1 MKLIQTTKT
10 KEIYYDKVNNKF
22 TYKYI
27 LCLSELPSEI
37 EEFIG
42 KIITKYNFQK
52 NILNITI
59 IPPTIEYKSDFIIT
73 NLEYLHGDN
82 GIVSFR
88 LQNEASLKDILD
100 SEWVLVDY
108 TEHNKFK
115 VNRFDD
121 KVQDF
126 NTRNNHFCK
135 QSGLNKNKCNFLQ
148 KNGKRCE
155 CWETNTIHNNYIV
168 EYVNKIKRQPYPN
181 SMKEYGLRLPRP
193 VFCNKHNKQ
202 YKRESTDEYLNR
214 MFENYANVFG
224 YTNKHG
230 YYIKMK

>member
-59 IPPTIEYKSDFIIT
+59 IPPTIKYKSDFIIT

-82 GIVSFR
+82 GIVSLR
-88 LQNEASLKDILD
+88 LENELSLEDILD
-100 SEWVLVDY
+100 SEWVIVDY
-108 TEHNKFK
+108 TEHNEFK

-121 KVQDF
+121 KLQDF
-126 NTRNNHFCK
+126 NYRNNHFRK
-135 QSGLNKNKCNFLQ
+135 PWLNKYKCNFLQ
-148 KNGKRCE
+148 KNGKRCN
-155 CWETNTIHNNYIV
+155 CWQTTTIRDNYEE
-168 EYVNKIKRQPYPN
+168 EYFEKIIRQPYPR
-181 SMKEYGLRLPRP
+181 SMKEYRLQLPKP
-193 VFCNKHNKQ
+193 QFCNKHNKP

-214 MFENYANVFG
+214 MFENYANVCG